1 MTSRARLGID
11 VGTVRIG
18 VAVCPGN
25 TQLAMPVETV
35 SRGDGDLARI
45 AAIALERG
53 AEIIFVGDPITLA
66 GKVEQAAK
74 AARQFASELADHVP
88 ELEVRMVDERLT
100 TAESARSLAAAGRDT
115 RNARK
120 VIDQAAA
127 VSILQNAVDTEA
139 ITGERAGT
147 KVQQERDE

>member
-18 VAVCPGN
+18 VAVCPAN

-74 AARQFASELADHVP
+74 AAREFASELADHVP

>member
-18 VAVCPGN
+18 VAFCPAG
-25 TQLAMPVETV
+25 TQLAMPVEAV
-35 SRGDGDLARI
+35 ARGDGDLARI

-66 GKVEQAAK
+66 GKVEQAAE
-74 AARQFASELADHVP
+74 AAREFARQLADHVP

>member
-74 AARQFASELADHVP
+74 AAREFASELADHVP

>member
-18 VAVCPGN
+18 VAVCPAS

-66 GKVEQAAK
+66 GKAEQAAK
-74 AARQFASELADHVP
+74 AAREFASELADHVP

>member
-74 AARQFASELADHVP
+74 AAREFASELADHVP

-100 TAESARSLAAAGRDT
+100 TAESARSLAATGRDT

>member
-66 GKVEQAAK
+66 GKAEQAAK
-74 AARQFASELADHVP
+74 AAREFASELADHVP

>member
-18 VAVCPGN
+18 VAVCPKN

-66 GKVEQAAK
+66 GKVEQAAE
-74 AARQFASELADHVP
+74 AAREFASELADHVP

>member
-11 VGTVRIG
+11 LGSVRIG

-25 TQLAMPVETV
+25 TQLAMPVETI
-35 SRGDGDLARI
+35 SRGDGDLNRISALAR
-45 AAIALERG
+45 ERD
-53 AEIIFVGDPITLA
+53 AEIIFIGDPITLA

-74 AARQFASELADHVP
+74 AAREFAAELAAQLP
-88 ELEVRMVDERLT
+88 EVEIRMVDERLT

-115 RNARK
+115 RNARR

-127 VSILQNAVDTEA
+127 VSILQNAVDTEVT
-139 ITGERAGT
+139 TGAPAGT
-147 KVQQERDE
+147 RVQQERDE

>member
-74 AARQFASELADHVP
+74 AAREFASELADHVP

-100 TAESARSLAAAGRDT
+100 TAESARSLASAGRDT